1 MANVFK
7 NKHKRKLPA
16 TNTSFYTVPSATTTV
31 LLGLSICNIGSTAET
46 VDVFLD
52 DAGGGLDAD
61 FAYLV
66 KDLDVPANSTI
77 EIFAGQK
84 YVLET
89 TDELFLKASTEDKLD
104 IFMGIM
110 EMT

>member
-16 TNTSFYTVPSATTTV
+16 TNTLFYTVPSATTTV

-52 DAGGGLDAD
+52 DAGGGADAD

-89 TDELFLKASTEDKLD
+89 TDELFLKASTADKLD